1 VGPQA
6 TTDFQDLNRQQRRIQ
21 WRMDRIN
28 RNPLAVSGYQIIK
41 GGDNRFGVYAIH
53 QRAKIKKATLKTKA
67 SAHRFL
73 AKLLKTK

>member
-1 VGPQA
+1 
-6 TTDFQDLNRQQRRIQ
+6 
-21 WRMDRIN
+21 MDRIN